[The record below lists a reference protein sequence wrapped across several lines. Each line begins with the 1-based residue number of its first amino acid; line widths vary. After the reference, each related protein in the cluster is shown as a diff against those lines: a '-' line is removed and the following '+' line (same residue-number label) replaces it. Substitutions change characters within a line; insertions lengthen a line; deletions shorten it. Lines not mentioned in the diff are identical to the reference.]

1 MSDPSRSSLLQ
12 RRITLA
18 HMQRLKNWHA
28 AQREGCPVEKAV
40 WDAVVMLWL
49 MGWIGWIPA
58 FAFEAPWVFPLCLLG
73 IFAPQLYVDFR
84 SRIHRMHRLRCDWLD
99 LLN

>member
-28 AQREGCPVEKAV
+28 AQREGCPIEKAV
-40 WDAVVMLWL
+40 CDAVLTIWL

-58 FAFEAPWVFPLCLLG
+58 FAFEEPWAYPLCLLG
-73 IFAPQLYVDFR
+73 IFTPRLYVNWRLR
-84 SRIHRMHRLRCDWLD
+84 SHQMRRLRCDWLEMI
-99 LLN
+99 N